1 MERVPCTVLA
11 GGKAKPELQALTGQE
26 NRALVVVQ
34 GRRML
39 DTVVS
44 ALLSSECVG
53 QIVVV
58 GEVPPSSDFI
68 TIADRGS
75 FVGNVMAGAE
85 QFQQE
90 EFLLYATCDLPFL
103 TGESVARFV
112 QKAVEVAKKSN
123 ASILYPII
131 PVERCYAR
139 FPSVKRTSLKLREG
153 NFTGGNLMLVRPATL
168 AKQKAQIESAYSARK
183 SPLRLATLLGIGTV
197 LKLIIAQTVLPN
209 ILQLAYLEA
218 GVSRLLGTEAR
229 AVICDDVEIATD
241 LDRPSDFEALGVRT
255 ER

>member
-1 MERVPCTVLA
+1 
-11 GGKAKPELQALTGQE
+11 
-26 NRALVVVQ
+26 
-34 GRRML
+34 
-39 DTVVS
+39 
-44 ALLSSECVG
+44 
-53 QIVVV
+53 
-58 GEVPPSSDFI
+58 
-68 TIADRGS
+68 
-75 FVGNVMAGAE
+75 
-85 QFQQE
+85 
-90 EFLLYATCDLPFL
+90 
-103 TGESVARFV
+103 VARFV

-123 ASILYPII
+123 ASILNPII